1 MDMTREKF
9 CHSWIAKWQVNKKLG
24 SIFNDKIVK
33 NIITDKNYMVKL
45 RYSEKGTKFEKKS
58 PTYLFWRLFTQ

>member
-1 MDMTREKF
+1 MRHMCGRPNFT
-9 CHSWIAKWQVNKKLG
+9 
-24 SIFNDKIVK
+24 KIVK
-33 NIITDKNYMVKL
+33 NIITDKNSMVKL